1 MICAVDPGA
10 KGAIAWLDENARL
23 TALHEMPALDIKG
36 KLRVNAQLL
45 KSLFPPRTKLVFIEE
60 VHAVYGSGAANSFV
74 FGQAAGLVE
83 GVCAGLGL
91 PIIFVKP
98 PEWKRAL
105 KLSPDKNLSRQ
116 MAIRL
121 WPEMSAS
128 FARAKDSDKAEAALI
143 GYYGLKFR
151 LGKIS

>member
-1 MICAVDPGA
+1 MICSVDPGA
-10 KGAIAWLDENARL
+10 KGAIAWLSDVGKL
-23 TALHEMPALDIKG
+23 LDVHDMPALEVRG
-36 KLRVNAQLL
+36 KLRVSAQLL
-45 KSLFPPRTKLVFIEE
+45 RPLFSPKAKVVFIEE

-98 PEWKRAL
+98 PEWKKAL
-105 KLSPDKNLSRQ
+105 KLSPDKGLSRQ

-121 WPEMSAS
+121 WPDMADRFSLS
-128 FARAKDSDKAEAALI
+128 KHSDRAEAALV
-143 GYYGLKFR
+143 GYYGLKYR
-151 LGKIS
+151 MEAA